1 MFQWVPEKNSIKYP
15 PFHTCRHLLQNSSM
29 TLDTM
34 SDLTRDIME
43 LADNDITDKV
53 GAHSFQKTIDHVAC
67 LLLITITLV
76 GCCIFHL

>member
-1 MFQWVPEKNSIKYP
+1 
-15 PFHTCRHLLQNSSM
+15 M

-53 GAHSFQKTIDHVAC
+53 RAHLFQELMDNFAC
-67 LLLITITLV
+67 LLLNTFTLV
-76 GCCIFHL
+76 SCCIFHLLVQ